1 MGGEAWAVLLAAGE
15 SSRMGRL
22 KALLPWRGQTLLQ
35 HQVSALRDG
44 GADRV
49 VVVLGHRAGELRP
62 LLEGLEG
69 VDWVLNPD
77 YLQGKTTSIKA
88 GLSAIISCLPLDGEG
103 QGGGEGVRDI
113 LLLNVDQPRSAAD
126 IARIIDTHRVGDA
139 TVTIPT
145 CGGKG
150 GHPIVLSA
158 ELLSELLAIDEESQG
173 VKAVVQRRPE
183 SVNRFPL
190 ENPEILLDLN
200 TPEQYRAAV
209 EAIESL

>member
-1 MGGEAWAVLLAAGE
+1 MGEAWAILLAAGE
-15 SSRMGRL
+15 SSRMGQL
-22 KALLPWRGQTLLQ
+22 KALLPWRGQPLLR
-35 HQVSALRDG
+35 HQTSALREG
-44 GADRV
+44 GVDRV
-49 VVVLGHRAGELRP
+49 VVVLGHRAEDLSP
-62 LLEGLEG
+62 LLEGLDG

-88 GLSAIISCLPLDGEG
+88 GLSALDHRAVGE
-103 QGGGEGVRDI
+103 I

-126 IARIIDTHRVGDA
+126 IAHILQTHRAGDCS
-139 TVTIPT
+139 VTIPT

-150 GHPIVLSA
+150 GHPIALSG
-158 ELLSELLAIDEESQG
+158 ELLDELLFIDEESQG

-200 TPEQYRAAV
+200 TPEQYRQALETFAA
-209 EAIESL
+209 